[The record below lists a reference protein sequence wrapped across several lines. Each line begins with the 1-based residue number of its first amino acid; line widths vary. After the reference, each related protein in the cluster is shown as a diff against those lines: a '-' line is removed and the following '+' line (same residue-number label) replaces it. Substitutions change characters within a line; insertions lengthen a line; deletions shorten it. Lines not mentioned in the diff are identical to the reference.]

1 MATDRAGELATDVGV
16 IPTSS
21 GNYSTTIENNLT
33 IHKVPNDVWMNNAS
47 LRTTI
52 ENAITNAGANELFII
67 NADKEKYVN
76 VSFVPSYETLSSIVT
91 RVLQDLTL
99 QSNTVSTASFDGDIL
114 TLSNTALSS
123 FITVDS
129 TSTIAD
135 TNNTQNLILNNSSAL
150 SGTLQTNKNGNNIA
164 DNYKVIEEW
173 KYNLE

>member
-1 MATDRAGELATDVGV
+1 
-16 IPTSS
+16 
-21 GNYSTTIENNLT
+21 
-33 IHKVPNDVWMNNAS
+33 MNNAS
-47 LRTTI
+47 LRATI

-99 QSNTVSTASFDGDIL
+99 QSNTVSTASYSGDTL

-123 FITVDS
+123 FITVG
-129 TSTIAD
+129 
-135 TNNTQNLILNNSSAL
+135 TNISDASNNQNLILNNSSAL
-150 SGTLQTNKNGNNIA
+150 SGTLQTNKNNSDIA

-173 KYNLE
+173 MYNLE

>member
-1 MATDRAGELATDVGV
+1 MTTDVGT

-21 GNYSTTIENNLT
+21 GNYSTTTENNLT

-47 LRTTI
+47 LRATI

-99 QSNTVSTASFDGDIL
+99 QSNTVSTVSYSGDTL
-114 TLSNTALSS
+114 TLSNAALSS
-123 FITVDS
+123 FITVG
-129 TSTIAD
+129 STIAD
-135 TNNTQNLILNNSSAL
+135 TNNNQNLILNNSSTL
-150 SGTLQTNKNGNNIA
+150 SGTLQTNKNNGDIA

-173 KYNLE
+173 MYNLE